1 MQPTFPDLQGASVF
15 ITGGGSGIGA
25 ATCVELGASGA
36 VVIVADR
43 DMAGAEKVVAQITG
57 AGGKA
62 HAVAVDVADAA
73 SVEAMVRLAVDR
85 TEAFTGWS
93 TMPASVARSRP
104 RPTMIW
110 RPGNR

>member
-1 MQPTFPDLQGASVF
+1 MDLRFDGKTV
-15 ITGGGSGIGA
+15 IVTGVGSGIGA

-36 VVIVADR
+36 TVIVADR
-43 DMAGAEKVVAQITG
+43 DMLGAEKVAAQITS

-62 HAVAVDVADAA
+62 HAVPVDMADAA